1 MKKLY
6 VVLVAVLFCNAA
18 MAQIAFE
25 ENFSAGTMPAGFTL
39 HNDANIVAPNIAQIF
54 PDAWVVRPE
63 PADTTN
69 MVAASPSWFTDPTA
83 QADRWM
89 VTPAIAIGPGMALA
103 WRGKA
108 QDASYMDGYAVKI
121 STTGTAKADFT
132 IDVVSLPAETSTWTS
147 RHFDLSAYNGQTIHV
162 AFIQNS
168 TDMFYIMIDDIKVGV
183 LTGIEEAAAAVT
195 TVRLSPNPAT
205 DYLNVHSSAMIQTLK
220 VINAV
225 GQIVIEETVNANHAA
240 ISVSHLQA
248 GIYFVVGTTADG
260 STFNEKVIVR

>member
-25 ENFSAGTMPAGFTL
+25 EDFSAGIMPAGFTL
-39 HNDANIVAPNIAQIF
+39 YNDANVVAPNVAQIF

-69 MVAASPSWFTDPTA
+69 MIAASTSWFTAPV

-89 VTPAIAIGPGMALA
+89 ITPAITIGQGMALA

-108 QDASYMDGYAVKI
+108 QDASYPDGYAVKI

-132 IDVVSLPAETSTWTS
+132 VDVVNLTAETSTWTS

-168 TDMFYIMIDDIKVGV
+168 VDMFYIMIDDIKVGV
-183 LTGIEEAAAAVT
+183 LTGIEETAAAATSVKI
-195 TVRLSPNPAT
+195 SPNPAT
-205 DYLNVHSSAMIQTLK
+205 DLLNVHSSAMIQTLR
-220 VINAV
+220 VVNTI
-225 GQIVIEETVNANHAA
+225 GQVVIEETVNGNQAVL
-240 ISVSHLQA
+240 SVSHLQA

-260 STFNEKVIVR
+260 NTFNEKVIVR